1 MCSFLLVKISI
12 KMRLT
17 GSCQLGVNFLV
28 AYMVLSSVIS
38 ESSDLT
44 IPKAQQHFQEP
55 QNNEF
60 SGEVKPGGK

>member
-1 MCSFLLVKISI
+1 
-12 KMRLT
+12 MRLT
-17 GSCQLGVNFLV
+17 WSCQLGVNFLV
-28 AYMVLSSVIS
+28 VYMVLSSVIS

-60 SGEVKPGGK
+60 FGEVKPGGK